1 MKFRIFALISLL
13 LIVSCTSAAA
23 SEHGLKTVVIDPGHG
38 GKDPGAPKFKVAMVE
53 KEVVLDIS
61 LRLGNKIKQ
70 EFPDVKVVYTRS
82 SDASVTLKRRWE
94 TAAENDADF
103 FISIHCN
110 ANSNRSMKGSSA
122 HILSRKDTRDSSRDL
137 FSENLE
143 LTQLENEAI
152 NYEEDKSVY
161 VDNTPESHIMKALQF
176 GANYNYSI
184 MFSKLLMENLA
195 TSPFKKW
202 GRGIHQNDFYL
213 LKKMTCPAVLVETA
227 FISNPD
233 EYQLLAS
240 AKWREEIAER
250 LFKAFK
256 EFKKAYD
263 ESVSSPVNEDV
274 NNDASTSAAESAY
287 YSIQVMGLGRRL
299 SSTDPA
305 FKGLPCAA
313 VKVPSSNIYK
323 YVYGNFISV
332 QEARNSLDEVKKKFP
347 DAFVVK
353 VDNGNILRIN

>member
-1 MKFRIFALISLL
+1 MIFFPRTSNLHSL
-13 LIVSCTSAAA
+13 
-23 SEHGLKTVVIDPGHG
+23 
-38 GKDPGAPKFKVAMVE
+38 
-53 KEVVLDIS
+53 
-61 LRLGNKIKQ
+61 
-70 EFPDVKVVYTRS
+70 
-82 SDASVTLKRRWE
+82 
-94 TAAENDADF
+94 
-103 FISIHCN
+103 
-110 ANSNRSMKGSSA
+110 
-122 HILSRKDTRDSSRDL
+122 
-137 FSENLE
+137 
-143 LTQLENEAI
+143 NEAI

-263 ESVSSPVNEDV
+263 ESVSSPVNETVD
-274 NNDASTSAAESAY
+274 NDASTSAAESPY

-323 YVYGNFISV
+323 YIYENIRQPKMLTKKNLSLAFFSFCTILKWRYYNANNYKSGFII
-332 QEARNSLDEVKKKFP
+332 SLKSK
-347 DAFVVK
+347 
-353 VDNGNILRIN
+353 